1 MNTLVSSVR
10 RSEMRTHGRGTWFAV
25 VFSLALGCGESV
37 RESSEGDDPRSGEAG
52 EDGGGRGG
60 SATGGV
66 GGSSSGGAV
75 VGGLGGTSSAGT
87 AGTGAGR
94 GGSGV
99 GGASGSAG
107 AGRGGSGM
115 GGGSGSAGTAG
126 TGAGAAGRFG
136 SGYDDFIITSSLM
149 SEYEGLRVYATF
161 DFTTSPNT
169 RSDARTAVI
178 SNGSFELVWEEGF
191 DRNSFGAYVT
201 LFVDRG
207 NDVMCTTDVDPAWVD
222 FLNNI
227 SPPGGPEILD
237 FDPEEDGATFGPIT
251 CDEFNTWFDE
261 DFRPPP

>member
-1 MNTLVSSVR
+1 MWTDR
-10 RSEMRTHGRGTWFAV
+10 RGTLFAV
-25 VFSLALGCGESV
+25 VFSLALGCGKSE
-37 RESSEGDDPRSGEAG
+37 RESSERDEPRAG

-60 SATGGV
+60 STTGGV
-66 GGSSSGGAV
+66 GGSSSGGAA

-94 GGSGV
+94 GGSG
-99 GGASGSAG
+99 
-107 AGRGGSGM
+107 M
-115 GGGSGSAGTAG
+115 GGGSGSTGTAG

-136 SGYDDFIITSSLM
+136 SGHDDFIITSNLM

-191 DRNSFGAYVT
+191 DRDSFGAYVT

-207 NDVMCTTDVDPAWVD
+207 TDVMCTTDVDPAWVD

-261 DFRPPP
+261 DFRPPPP